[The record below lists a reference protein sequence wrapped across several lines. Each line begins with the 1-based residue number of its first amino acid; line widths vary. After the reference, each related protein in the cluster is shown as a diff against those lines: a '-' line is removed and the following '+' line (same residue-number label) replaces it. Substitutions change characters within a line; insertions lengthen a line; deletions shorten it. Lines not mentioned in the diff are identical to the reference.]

1 MTVVDREDAAG
12 KRLMPESVAA
22 ISTVVEIGEANAAQA
37 SAAHAKPDIG
47 CRGRMP
53 LPALAVI
60 WMALVVALTVCGN
73 SWVYYEGSQILK
85 CYQQMKSHVPG
96 VAGRSEAEFVARVG
110 RWQLAMTLVMAGG
123 GGVLIMT
130 AVGGFR
136 ARQRVWP
143 LRLVQSD
150 EEWKKQVGEL
160 RALLAGKDQVVVEM
174 YEEQESLLTQIA
186 NLSRAKAVLDEEL
199 NHRRQMEKSLAL
211 QRQELAR
218 AKDVLELH
226 VRARTQ
232 EVEKLQRR
240 SELILNSAAEGICGF
255 DLHGKVTFANPAA
268 ARVMGLSVPEM
279 IGRPEQNLFPAF
291 RAQPGSAAA
300 KTNGHQP
307 VEVAAPRP
315 DGSTFAAEYIRS
327 PIHED
332 RRVVGEVLM
341 FKDITERKQAAE
353 MLAQRVAELA
363 RSNAEL
369 EQFAFVASHDLQEP
383 LRKIQAFG
391 DRLKTKCDEVKLE
404 SGRDYLD
411 RMQNAAARMQTLI
424 NDLLTFSRVIS
435 RTQPFASVNLTTVTR
450 EVLSDLEIRIE
461 KNNAQVQVG
470 ELPTV
475 EADAMQIRQL
485 LQNLIGNA
493 LKFQPPGATPM
504 VRIQGQVVVQPSGRG
519 NTVFVANKST
529 DGSEVTL
536 GEEFCELTVQDNGIG
551 FDEKYLDKIFAVFTR
566 LHGRQEYEGTGIGL
580 AVCRRIADRHGGTI
594 TARSKPGEGATFI
607 VRLPLKQP
615 PQPVQPA

>member
-1 MTVVDREDAAG
+1 
-12 KRLMPESVAA
+12 MPESVAA
-22 ISTVVEIGEANAAQA
+22 IPAAVEIGEANAARA
-37 SAAHAKPDIG
+37 SAAHVNSDIE
-47 CRGRMP
+47 CQGRMP
-53 LPALAVI
+53 LPKLAVF
-60 WMALVVALTVCGN
+60 WMALAVALTVCGS

-85 CYQQMKSHVPG
+85 WYQQMKSHAPG
-96 VAGRSEAEFVARVG
+96 LAGRSEAEFLARIG

-123 GGVLIMT
+123 GGILIMT
-130 AVGGFR
+130 AAGGFR
-136 ARQRVWP
+136 ARQRVRP
-143 LRLVQSD
+143 PQVAQSD
-150 EEWKKQVGEL
+150 AEWKMQVGEL
-160 RALLAGKDQVVVEM
+160 RALLSRKDQVVVEM
-174 YEEQESLLTQIA
+174 HEERESLLAQIA
-186 NLSRAKAVLDEEL
+186 NLSRAKAVLDDEL
-199 NHRRQMEKSLAL
+199 NHRRQMEKSLAQ

-218 AKDVLELH
+218 AKDMLELH

-255 DLHGKVTFANPAA
+255 DLQGKVTFANPAA
-268 ARVMGLSVPEM
+268 ARVMALNVTEM
-279 IGRPEQNLFPAF
+279 IGRLEQDLFPAF

-300 KTNGHQP
+300 KANGHQP
-307 VEVAAPRP
+307 VEVVAPRP

-332 RRVVGEVLM
+332 DRVVGEVLM

-411 RMQNAAARMQTLI
+411 RMQSAAARMQTLI

-435 RTQPFASVNLTTVTR
+435 RTQPFAPVNLATVTR
-450 EVLSDLEIRIE
+450 EVLNDLEIRIE

-475 EADAMQIRQL
+475 EGDAMQIRQL

-493 LKFQPPGATPM
+493 LKFQPPGATPV
-504 VRIQGQVVVQPSGRG
+504 VRIQGRVVVQPSGHG
-519 NTVFVANKST
+519 NTVFVANKSA

-594 TARSKPGEGATFI
+594 TARSAPGQGATFV
-607 VRLPLKQP
+607 VRLPLKQS
-615 PQPVQPA
+615 PQPIHPS

>member
-1 MTVVDREDAAG
+1 
-12 KRLMPESVAA
+12 MPA
-22 ISTVVEIGEANAAQA
+22 TT
-37 SAAHAKPDIG
+37 
-47 CRGRMP
+47 
-53 LPALAVI
+53 LAVI
-60 WMALVVALTVCGN
+60 GMALVVALTVCGS

-85 CYQQMKSHVPG
+85 CYRQVNSQTPG
-96 VAGRSEAEFVARVG
+96 FAGRSEAEFLARVG

-123 GGVLIMT
+123 GGILILT
-130 AVGGFR
+130 ATGGFR
-136 ARQRVWP
+136 ARQRVQT
-143 LRLVQSD
+143 LRLAQSD

-160 RALLAGKDQVVVEM
+160 RVLLAGKARVAGEL
-174 YEEQESLLTQIA
+174 YEERETLVAQIA
-186 NLSRAKAVLDEEL
+186 RLSHAKAVLEDEL

-232 EVEKLQRR
+232 EVEQLQRR

-268 ARVMGLSVPEM
+268 ARMMGLSVPEM

-291 RAQPGSAAA
+291 RTQAGPEAVKS
-300 KTNGHQP
+300 NGHQP
-307 VEVAAPRP
+307 VETAVLRP
-315 DGSTFAAEYIRS
+315 DSTPFAAEYIRS
-327 PIHED
+327 PIYENG
-332 RRVVGEVLM
+332 RVVGEVLM

-391 DRLKTKCDEVKLE
+391 DRLKTKCAEAGLE
-404 SGRDYLD
+404 QGRDYLD
-411 RMQNAAARMQTLI
+411 RMQSAAARMQTLI

-435 RTQPFASVNLTTVTR
+435 RTQPFAPVNLTTVTR
-450 EVLSDLEIRIE
+450 EVLNDLEIRIE
-461 KNNAQVQVG
+461 KNNAQVEVG

-475 EADAMQIRQL
+475 EGDAMQIRQL

-493 LKFQPPGATPM
+493 LKFQPPGATPV

-519 NTVFVANKST
+519 NTVLVARKSAE
-529 DGSEVTL
+529 DNEVTL

-551 FDEKYLDKIFAVFTR
+551 FDEKYLDKIFAVFSR

-594 TARSKPGEGATFI
+594 TARSTPGQGATFV
-607 VRLPLKQP
+607 VRLPLKQSP
-615 PQPVQPA
+615 PPIRPT